1 MTLKERMLRTV
12 NPDIGL
18 EEHHHLINMSPVKER
33 CGFFVLFCPVSLVP
47 QYFFSNP
54 VGFGPVPS
62 VVSKISAY
70 STFNDLRMNLN
81 KQVFLY
87 R

>member
-18 EEHHHLINMSPVKER
+18 EEHHDLINMSPVKER
-33 CGFFVLFCPVSLVP
+33 CGFLVLFCPVSLVP

-62 VVSKISAY
+62 VAK
-70 STFNDLRMNLN
+70 FLKFLRTPPLTTCG
-81 KQVFLY
+81 
-87 R
+87 